1 MVIYANFSHNI
12 RIDLTRSNITNIFS
26 KYLHDHIICQNVGI
40 MIWWRYFTMDI
51 ITLPYYKCENKIINI
66 ILMNQFLITIPKPKS
81 ISLVVFLSSYSSSS
95 TKRDQKSTSFL
106 CSSEWIEMGKSMLLR
121 VYYAAL
127 LFLLT
132 EVSRWRKAP
141 KW

>member
-81 ISLVVFLSSYSSSS
+81 ISLVVFLSYSSSS

-106 CSSEWIEMGKSMLLR
+106 CSSEWREMGKSMLLR

-132 EVSRWRKAP
+132 EVSRWRKAS

>member
-1 MVIYANFSHNI
+1 MVIYANFSRNI

-81 ISLVVFLSSYSSSS
+81 ISLVVFLSYSSSS

-106 CSSEWIEMGKSMLLR
+106 CSSEWREMGKSMLLR

>member
-81 ISLVVFLSSYSSSS
+81 ISLVVFLSYSSSS

-106 CSSEWIEMGKSMLLR
+106 CSSEWREMGKSMLLR

>member
-40 MIWWRYFTMDI
+40 MIWWRYFTVDI

-81 ISLVVFLSSYSSSS
+81 ISLVVFLSYSSSS

-106 CSSEWIEMGKSMLLR
+106 CSSEWREMGKSMLLR

>member
-81 ISLVVFLSSYSSSS
+81 ISLLVFPSYSSSS

-106 CSSEWIEMGKSMLLR
+106 CSSEWREMGKSMLLR

>member
-81 ISLVVFLSSYSSSS
+81 ISLLVFPSYSSSS

-106 CSSEWIEMGKSMLLR
+106 CSSEWREMGKSMLLR

-132 EVSRWRKAP
+132 EVSRWRKAS